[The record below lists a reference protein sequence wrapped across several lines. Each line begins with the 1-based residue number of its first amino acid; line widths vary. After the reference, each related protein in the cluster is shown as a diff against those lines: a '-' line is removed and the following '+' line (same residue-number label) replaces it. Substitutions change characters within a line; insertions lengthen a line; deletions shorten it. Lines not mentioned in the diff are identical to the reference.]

1 MWPLYH
7 EAADLLCCLHV
18 VRRLQV
24 KKLPGMICF
33 SWDLKLMLGWQTVNS
48 IWSWFWSWD
57 RLAKVMTLTS
67 QRQKQRCEDTSRFLF
82 VCSENE
88 AIPFFFE
95 IPSKLFRG
103 LQTELL
109 PLYGNYRYHGCLDR
123 NELIYRFWIYLPFF
137 GGAKPGFLFSQ
148 PCVFARFSY
157 LLHRP

>member
-1 MWPLYH
+1 MKI
-7 EAADLLCCLHV
+7 
-18 VRRLQV
+18 LQDS
-24 KKLPGMICF
+24 F
-33 SWDLKLMLGWQTVNS
+33 SCVPKM
-48 IWSWFWSWD
+48 
-57 RLAKVMTLTS
+57 
-67 QRQKQRCEDTSRFLF
+67 RQFL
-82 VCSENE
+82 
-88 AIPFFFE
+88 FFE